1 MRLVES
7 SPTGTIGQ
15 ETDPL
20 RFPGSIGAEELTIA
34 TNQNRHRILS
44 RIRSPGEWPR
54 RLIESL
60 HLPD

>member
-15 ETDPL
+15 ETVPL

-34 TNQNRHRILS
+34 TNQYRHRILR
-44 RIRSPGEWPR
+44 RIRS
-54 RLIESL
+54 
-60 HLPD
+60 